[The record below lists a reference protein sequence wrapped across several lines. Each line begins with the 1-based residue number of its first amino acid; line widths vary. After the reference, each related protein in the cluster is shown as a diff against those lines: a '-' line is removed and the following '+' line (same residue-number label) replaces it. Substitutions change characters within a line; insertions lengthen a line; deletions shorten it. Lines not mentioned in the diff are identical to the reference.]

1 MSAQGH
7 GIRITWTWTWP
18 PVRPKGQKNDKK
30 HAKCLAPS
38 KNLTRGGSPLE
49 LSRCLACQAQL
60 TTMEA
65 LVEGLGVFLARAATE
80 NQHLRTSTSAIEG
93 LALMTR
99 AASVTSTWRSSQ
111 RSVLAARFHSCAAE
125 TRCLSDVA
133 ARQNG
138 AARLE
143 KRSVEAQQRPLSRL
157 LRAGFGGARR
167 VRRAKTQG
175 AMELPSRRSAQQA
188 HAIIFGERG

>member
-1 MSAQGH
+1 MSAKGH

-65 LVEGLGVFLARAATE
+65 LVG
-80 NQHLRTSTSAIEG
+80 
-93 LALMTR
+93 
-99 AASVTSTWRSSQ
+99 
-111 RSVLAARFHSCAAE
+111 
-125 TRCLSDVA
+125 
-133 ARQNG
+133 
-138 AARLE
+138 
-143 KRSVEAQQRPLSRL
+143 RPGSLSRT
-157 LRAGFGGARR
+157 RGHR
-167 VRRAKTQG
+167 
-175 AMELPSRRSAQQA
+175 ESAPA
-188 HAIIFGERG
+188 NEHERH

>member
-1 MSAQGH
+1 M
-7 GIRITWTWTWP
+7 P
-18 PVRPKGQKNDKK
+18 
-30 HAKCLAPS
+30 PS

-49 LSRCLACQAQL
+49 LSRCLAWQAQL

-65 LVEGLGVFLARAATE
+65 LVARSGS
-80 NQHLRTSTSAIEG
+80 HSRTRRQRDSAPAKEHERPIEG
-93 LALMTR
+93 LAVMRR

-111 RSVLAARFHSCAAE
+111 RSVSAARFHSCAAE

-143 KRSVEAQQRPLSRL
+143 TRSVEAQQRPLSRL
-157 LRAGFGGARR
+157 VRAGFGGARR

>member
-1 MSAQGH
+1 
-7 GIRITWTWTWP
+7 
-18 PVRPKGQKNDKK
+18 
-30 HAKCLAPS
+30 
-38 KNLTRGGSPLE
+38 
-49 LSRCLACQAQL
+49 
-60 TTMEA
+60 
-65 LVEGLGVFLARAATE
+65 
-80 NQHLRTSTSAIEG
+80 
-93 LALMTR
+93 MTR

-111 RSVLAARFHSCAAE
+111 RSVSAARFHSCAAE

-157 LRAGFGGARR
+157 VRAGFGGARR

-175 AMELPSRRSAQQA
+175 AMELPSRRSAAGRVNFVTMSQNVVPVCHNPPSVQRRTTPKGTPLLLNDNL
-188 HAIIFGERG
+188 HKDMGL